1 MKVRELREALRRVKN
16 QDAEVVVLDKQADI
30 EAIGIVTAEM
40 EGGEKD
46 ARCILIVE
54 EWPGL

>member
-1 MKVRELREALRRVKN
+1 MTVKELRTALAKVKN
-16 QDAEVVVLDKQADI
+16 QNAEVVVLDKQADV

-40 EGGEKD
+40 EGGERD
-46 ARCILIVE
+46 ARCLLIVE